1 MEDSRPP
8 VPPPDIHR
16 RHWLQFA
23 LAGLALPWL
32 AGCSQPEPLLRIGS
46 NGWPGYQFLSWAADS
61 GALDASRVRLL
72 RISSAT
78 NGMRALSAG
87 MLDGACLTLDEVVTS
102 VSEGIPLKVVAVLD
116 VSHGADV
123 VLGRGELTSLN
134 QLAGKRIGVE
144 GNAVGAVMLDA
155 LLQHAGLRRDQVQL
169 VSVLLDEHEA
179 AFDRGEV
186 DALVT
191 MEPQASRL
199 RKRGARQ
206 LFSSAQIPGRIV
218 DVLAV
223 HEDVLRRARHA
234 LQSLVDSHFAMLARY
249 RADPA
254 AGRAYM
260 AAQLGVP
267 HGEIAAIFDGMRLPA
282 RAENRQWLSG
292 RLDAEARNL
301 TQVMQRA
308 GLLARQ
314 VQQGRLAVPDFVGE
328 A

>member
-1 MEDSRPP
+1 MEDSCPSDSRFN
-8 VPPPDIHR
+8 VQR
-16 RHWLQFA
+16 RRCLQAA
-23 LAGLALPWL
+23 LAGIALPWL
-32 AGCSQPEPLLRIGS
+32 AACDTPEPLLRIGS

-61 GALDASRVRLL
+61 GQLDDRRVRLL
-72 RISSAT
+72 RISST
-78 NGMRALSAG
+78 TSGMRALSAG
-87 MLDGACLTLDEVVTS
+87 MLDGACLTLDEVVTAL
-102 VSEGIPLKVVAVLD
+102 SEGIPLKVVAVLD

-123 VLGRGELTSLN
+123 VLGRGSVTSLA

-155 LLQHAGLRRDQVQL
+155 LLQHAGLRREQVQL
-169 VSVLLDEHEA
+169 VPVLLDEHEA
-179 AFDRGEV
+179 VFDAGEV
-186 DALVT
+186 DVLVT

-223 HEDVLRRARHA
+223 HEQVLRRARRA

-249 RADPA
+249 RTDPA
-254 AGRAYM
+254 AARAYM

-267 HGEIAAIFDGMRLPA
+267 HGDIAAIFGGMRLPE
-282 RAENRQWLSG
+282 RAENRQWLRG
-292 RLDAEARNL
+292 RLDEEARNL

-308 GLLARQ
+308 GLLAAQ

-328 A
+328 G